1 MCKVVI
7 RKVYGANT
15 DRGASAGLGWSGLN
29 SLSVLFMKL
38 KGRRHGNKN
47 FLISFNTLCR
57 NEF

>member
-15 DRGASAGLGWSGLN
+15 DRGAVAGLDWSGLN